1 MFVKRDYRDRAI
13 GLVAAFAVLGVGI
26 KVTGAMATPHPV
38 EPTQAALA
46 AEYTVEQ
53 WASDFSLARRSEV
66 TVPVC

>member
-26 KVTGAMATPHPV
+26 RVTGALATPRSEAPRV
-38 EPTQAALA
+38 MVADMRVNEMQASAC
-46 AEYTVEQ
+46 T
-53 WASDFSLARRSEV
+53 LARRSEE